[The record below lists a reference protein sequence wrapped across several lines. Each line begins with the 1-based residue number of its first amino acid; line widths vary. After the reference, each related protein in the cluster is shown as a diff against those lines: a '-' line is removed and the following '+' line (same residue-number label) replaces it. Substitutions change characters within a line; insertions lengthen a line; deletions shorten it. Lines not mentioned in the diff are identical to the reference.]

1 MWEVLL
7 EWSAGVLGLT
17 ARPRTG
23 QLVVACVVIGCF
35 ALMMLEV
42 WGIAGLLVPAAVIAV
57 VGNAA
62 REVAAARDSL
72 WRAAHLHLDDPR
84 QTPENAPPSLG
95 AKPASATT
103 LQLLGVAVNDARR
116 ARYGA
121 ANDALPGIDRALLRP
136 DEVRL
141 LDAVRAMISL
151 GLDDAITGAQ
161 RAALAIPTG
170 SEEIDAHL
178 GRAVIA
184 AAWSKPAQ
192 LRVIQADWDSRGI
205 TPDQDGTL
213 ARLHRLTRL
222 RIDERLIENVGA
234 VEARALSSEA
244 RAVGDE
250 DFAAD
255 LEARARDRAY
265 R

>member
-7 EWSAGVLGLT
+7 EWSASVLGLT

-23 QLVVACVVIGCF
+23 QLVIACAVIGGF

-42 WGIAGLLVPAAVIAV
+42 WGVAGLLVPAAVIAV

-62 REVAAARDSL
+62 REVAAARDAL

-84 QTPENAPPSLG
+84 QPPAPASSLT

-103 LQLLGVAVNDARR
+103 LQALGLAVNDARR
-116 ARYGA
+116 ARHDA
-121 ANDALPGIDRALLRP
+121 ANDALPRIDRALLRA
-136 DEVRL
+136 DEARL
-141 LDAVRAMISL
+141 LDAVLAMISL

-192 LRVIQADWDSRGI
+192 LRVIQADWDSKGI
-205 TPDQDGTL
+205 APDQDGTL

-222 RIDERLIENVGA
+222 RIDERLIESVGA